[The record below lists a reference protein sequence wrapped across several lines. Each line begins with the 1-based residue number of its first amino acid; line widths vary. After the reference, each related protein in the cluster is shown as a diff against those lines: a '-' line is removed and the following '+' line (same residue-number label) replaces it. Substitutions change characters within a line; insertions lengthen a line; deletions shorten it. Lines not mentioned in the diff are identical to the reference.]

1 MITPSTTKQT
11 SNESVILKEYN
22 FNINNS
28 KYNGG
33 IVEGIEALKI
43 WITKALKTE
52 RYKFLIYSWQFGN
65 ESHSLIGM
73 KVSRAFLKTELK
85 RYIEEC
91 LMIHEDIN
99 GIKDLS
105 VLQNKDI
112 LTINF
117 TVLTKYGEVNET
129 V

>member
-1 MITPSTTKQT
+1 
-11 SNESVILKEYN
+11 
-22 FNINNS
+22 
-28 KYNGG
+28 
-33 IVEGIEALKI
+33 
-43 WITKALKTE
+43 
-52 RYKFLIYSWQFGN
+52 
-65 ESHSLIGM
+65 
-73 KVSRAFLKTELK
+73 
-85 RYIEEC
+85 

>member
-65 ESHSLIGM
+65 ESQSLIGM
-73 KVSRAFLKTELK
+73 KVSTAFLKTELK